1 MPEIPDR
8 QIPSCS
14 GPWHLPGASCS
25 LPRAWH
31 LMGTRRTSFS
41 WWRPEL
47 EPVPENECCAQ
58 NGSDPWPKALFSSEA
73 SGPDSLPGP
82 DTLIPQ
88 TRAPTNLLAGGSRA
102 GRETACPIS
111 LRVIGLGQRSL
122 CERGLH
128 SEPHTPPS
136 YCHLCMHCETRRA
149 SHVQHKVEEV
159 KEHAPG
165 LQPPS
170 RAPHSVLSAQKTSPR
185 TPQNLGEKHPW
196 PLCPRPLPF
205 LMPPS
210 CSSQTCPP
218 PFLSS

>member
-1 MPEIPDR
+1 
-8 QIPSCS
+8 
-14 GPWHLPGASCS
+14 
-25 LPRAWH
+25 
-31 LMGTRRTSFS
+31 MGTRRTSFS
-41 WWRPEL
+41 WWQPEL

-122 CERGLH
+122 CEHGLH

-136 YCHLCMHCETRRA
+136 YCHLCMHCETGLSHTAQGGGGRGARPRA
-149 SHVQHKVEEV
+149 A
-159 KEHAPG
+159 APQQG
-165 LQPPS
+165 PSFCPVCTEDKPPHPPEPG
-170 RAPHSVLSAQKTSPR
+170 REAPLASVPSSPALSYA
-185 TPQNLGEKHPW
+185 
-196 PLCPRPLPF
+196 PF
-205 LMPPS
+205 MLLS
-210 CSSQTCPP
+210 N
-218 PFLSS
+218 LSSAVSQ